1 MEHER
6 CVACGF
12 DGEHYDNDALLEA
25 LRVLG
30 LRWRVLIADAGAEL
44 RIRPETDVWSAIE
57 YAAHSRD
64 ITTLHAVGIEQAL
77 TVDEPR
83 YPPIGDDLISAAVAD
98 YAGADPSEVVD
109 ELERQAQ
116 RIADLAADASPDA
129 WFRGLTIGTERTE
142 VRRLIEHGL
151 HDSVHHLDDVERG
164 LTLMRARRT

>member
-6 CVACGF
+6 CAACGF
-12 DGEHYDNDALLEA
+12 DGGRHDHDALLEA

-30 LRWRVLIADAGAEL
+30 QRWRVLLADAGTEL
-44 RIRPETDVWSAIE
+44 RTRPEPDVWSAIE

-64 ITTLHAVGIEQAL
+64 ISALHAFGIEQAL
-77 TVDEPR
+77 IVDEPR
-83 YPPIGDDLISAAVAD
+83 YPTIGDDLISAAVAE

-116 RIADLAADASPDA
+116 RIADLAADAGPDA
-129 WFRGLTIGTERTE
+129 WSRGLTIGTERTE

-164 LTLMRARRT
+164 LTLLRARRT